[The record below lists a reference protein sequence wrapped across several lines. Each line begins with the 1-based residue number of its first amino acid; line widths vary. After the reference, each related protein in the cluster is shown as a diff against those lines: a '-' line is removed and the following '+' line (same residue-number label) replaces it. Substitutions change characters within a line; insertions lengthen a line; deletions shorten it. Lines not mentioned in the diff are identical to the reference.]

1 VNKNLHPNFD
11 IKRADFRTFLGVWK
25 SAIFLIFSRMS
36 AEKRLSNA
44 VRCAFIGFFD
54 DVTVNIGGGGNLRV
68 TEPL

>member
-1 VNKNLHPNFD
+1 
-11 IKRADFRTFLGVWK
+11 
-25 SAIFLIFSRMS
+25 MS

-44 VRCAFIGFFD
+44 VSSTFIRFFD